1 MIDQRDDPTW
11 RIASNGAQ
19 KRHWGIARFAGREWL
34 RDKRGNP
41 RRYASHLAA
50 QSVIDKEQLNAA
62 TFAPAIGGFNPV
74 IYFKG
79 ERHQWAGVY
88 DSAAIAQNV
97 AVQLLNSAKECGFVS

>member
-1 MIDQRDDPTW
+1 MIDARDDPTW

-34 RDKRGNP
+34 KDSRGNL
-41 RRYASHLAA
+41 RRYASHKKA
-50 QSVIDKEQLNAA
+50 QCVIDIEQLNAA
-62 TFAPAIGGFNPV
+62 TYALSSGGFNPV
-74 IYFKG
+74 IHFKG

-88 DSAAIAQNV
+88 ESAAVAQNV